1 MVVSAAARGS
11 IALIKQWKHV
21 RAAKKSWTKQSKEV
35 QRITKAWDENK
46 ALFNPKKY
54 PGARGTPK
62 HTWETSELGQMAARA
77 RKHPTTGNILAL
89 HAKILEK
96 QQQRRRKL
104 KAIVATGGAAF
115 GLGIGRVSVKRKRR

>member
-54 PGARGTPK
+54 PGARGTHK
-62 HTWETSELGQMAARA
+62 HTWETSELGQMATRA
-77 RKHPTTGNILAL
+77 RQHPTTGNVLAL

-104 KAIVATGGAAF
+104 KAVVASGGVALG
-115 GLGIGRVSVKRKRR
+115 GLGVTVKRKRRR

>member
-21 RAAKKSWTKQSKEV
+21 RAAKKSKFLDDSRKYS
-35 QRITKAWDENK
+35 AMWDKNK

-62 HTWETSELGQMAARA
+62 HTWQTSELGQMTERA

>member
-62 HTWETSELGQMAARA
+62 HTWETSELGQMATRA
-77 RKHPTTGNILAL
+77 RQHPTTGNVLAL

-96 QQQRRRKL
+96 QQQRRSYRNDKR
-104 KAIVATGGAAF
+104 TSSS
-115 GLGIGRVSVKRKRR
+115 RSYVSRRSGHNERIQR